1 MSKSPDPTR
10 DELFAEV
17 LTQPELF
24 TFSESVAGVFP
35 DMINRSVPGYA
46 TVVAM
51 TGVLAAQHARPD
63 STIYDLGCSWGAS
76 LLSAARKID
85 YPSCQLIGIDNSE
98 AMLKRARLN
107 FQ

>member
-1 MSKSPDPTR
+1 MSQSPDPTR
-10 DELFAEV
+10 DELFAEP

-24 TFSESVAGVFP
+24 TFGESVAGVFP

-63 STIYDLGCSWGAS
+63 STIYDRRIPRYRSVNHVGKDAC
-76 LLSAARKID
+76 D
-85 YPSCQLIGIDNSE
+85 
-98 AMLKRARLN
+98 RLTKGEQ
-107 FQ
+107 FRLR

>member
-10 DELFAEV
+10 DELFAEP

-51 TGVLAAQHARPD
+51 TGCARGA
-63 STIYDLGCSWGAS
+63 TCS
-76 LLSAARKID
+76 
-85 YPSCQLIGIDNSE
+85 P
-98 AMLKRARLN
+98 RLN
-107 FQ
+107 NL